1 MKYMGSKS
9 RIAKYIVP
17 ILQEC
22 IDSNHV
28 TTYIEPFVGGGNVI
42 DKIRCQERI
51 GSDINPYLIALL
63 KRVQEGKPL
72 LNEVSKDTYNLV
84 KDAWKDG
91 TDKDKYEQWYV
102 GNIGFLASYNGKWF
116 DGGYGKP
123 HIVKTPNGNKIRDYY
138 QEGKRNLEKQ
148 AENLTDIL
156 FDCKSY
162 QYYNPKNYRNCV
174 FYLDP
179 PYSNTTTYG
188 IANNFDSSQ
197 FWDFA
202 RELSKQNYVFVS
214 ELTAP
219 YDFEMV
225 WSKPVLRSIEA
236 KAHTYKNECLF
247 KWKGN
252 NK

>member
-22 IDSNHV
+22 IDSNNV
-28 TTYIEPFVGGGNVI
+28 TTYIEPFVGGANII

-72 LNEVSKDTYNLV
+72 LDEVSKDTYNLV

-102 GNIGFLASYNGKWF
+102 GNVGFLASYNGK
-116 DGGYGKP
+116 
-123 HIVKTPNGNKIRDYY
+123 Y

-148 AENLTDIL
+148 ASDL
-156 FDCKSY
+156 FNITLKCNEYKEY
-162 QYYNPKNYRNCV
+162 APQNYKGCV

-179 PYSNTTTYG
+179 PYLNTNSYG
-188 IANNFDSSQ
+188 INPTFDYEV
-197 FWDFA
+197 FWNWT
-202 RELSKQNYVFVS
+202 RELSKNNYVYIS
-214 ELTAP
+214 ELVAP
-219 YDFEMV
+219 KDFEIV
-225 WSKPVLRSIEA
+225 WNKSTLVSMDARN
-236 KAHTYKNECLF
+236 HNTRNECLF
-247 KWKGN
+247 KWKGEE
-252 NK
+252 

>member
-72 LNEVSKDTYNLV
+72 LDEVSRNTYNLV
-84 KDAWKDG
+84 KDAWKNG
-91 TDKDKYEQWYV
+91 TDKAKYEQWYV
-102 GNIGFLASYNGKWF
+102 GNIGFLASYNGRWF
-116 DGGYGKP
+116 DDRYAKP
-123 HIVKTPNGNKIRDYY
+123 YIVKTPNGSKTCDGY
-138 QEGKRNLEKQ
+138 QESKRNLEKQ
-148 AENLTDIL
+148 ASNLFNITLKCSEYKEYAPQHYKD
-156 FDCKSY
+156 
-162 QYYNPKNYRNCV
+162 CV

-179 PYSNTTTYG
+179 PYLNTKPYSINPT
-188 IANNFDSSQ
+188 FDHEV
-197 FWDFA
+197 FWGWA
-202 RELSKQNYVFVS
+202 RELSKNNYVYIS
-214 ELTAP
+214 ELVAP
-219 YDFEMV
+219 KDFEIV
-225 WSKPVLRSIEA
+225 WNRSTLVSLDTQH
-236 KAHTYKNECLF
+236 KNTRNECLF
-247 KWKGN
+247 KWKGE
-252 NK
+252 

>member
-22 IDSNHV
+22 IDSNNV
-28 TTYIEPFVGGGNVI
+28 TTYIEPFVGGANII

-72 LNEVSKDTYNLV
+72 LDEVSKDTYNLV

-102 GNIGFLASYNGKWF
+102 GNVGFLASYNGKWF

-123 HIVKTPNGNKIRDYY
+123 HIVKTPNGNKVRDYY

-148 AENLTDIL
+148 ASDL
-156 FDCKSY
+156 FNITLKCNEYKEY
-162 QYYNPKNYRNCV
+162 APQNYKGCV

-179 PYSNTTTYG
+179 PYLNTNSYG
-188 IANNFDSSQ
+188 INPTFDYEV
-197 FWDFA
+197 FWNWT
-202 RELSKQNYVFVS
+202 RELSKNNYVYIS
-214 ELTAP
+214 ELVAP
-219 YDFEMV
+219 KDFEIV
-225 WSKPVLRSIEA
+225 WSKPVLRSINAQNKEH
-236 KAHTYKNECLF
+236 KTECLF
-247 KWKGN
+247 KWKGE
-252 NK
+252 

>member
-1 MKYMGSKS
+1 MKYTGSKS

-236 KAHTYKNECLF
+236 KAHTYKNKCLF

>member
-22 IDSNHV
+22 IDSNNV
-28 TTYIEPFVGGGNVI
+28 TTYIEPFVGGGNII

-72 LNEVSKDTYNLV
+72 LNEVSKDTYSLV

-116 DGGYGKP
+116 DGGYAKPNIIKTSKEYTSFVFSNNSKIEVVTDKYKGK
-123 HIVKTPNGNKIRDYY
+123 
-138 QEGKRNLEKQ
+138 GKK
-148 AENLTDIL
+148 
-156 FDCKSY
+156 
-162 QYYNPKNYRNCV
+162 YNSMIIDKNI
-174 FYLDP
+174 D
-179 PYSNTTTYG
+179 
-188 IANNFDSSQ
+188 
-197 FWDFA
+197 
-202 RELSKQNYVFVS
+202 S
-214 ELTAP
+214 ELIKTIFAP
-219 YDFEMV
+219 FNL
-225 WSKPVLRSIEA
+225 S
-236 KAHTYKNECLF
+236 YKEKNGIKKE
-247 KWKGN
+247 N

>member
-22 IDSNHV
+22 IDSNNV
-28 TTYIEPFVGGGNVI
+28 TTYIEPFVGGGNII

-63 KRVQEGKPL
+63 KRVQEEKPL
-72 LNEVSKDTYNLV
+72 LNEVSKDTYSLV

-116 DGGYGKP
+116 DGGYAKPNIIKTSKEYTSFVFSNNSKIEVVTDKYKGK
-123 HIVKTPNGNKIRDYY
+123 
-138 QEGKRNLEKQ
+138 GKK
-148 AENLTDIL
+148 
-156 FDCKSY
+156 
-162 QYYNPKNYRNCV
+162 YNSMIIDKNI
-174 FYLDP
+174 D
-179 PYSNTTTYG
+179 
-188 IANNFDSSQ
+188 
-197 FWDFA
+197 
-202 RELSKQNYVFVS
+202 S
-214 ELTAP
+214 ELIKTIFAP
-219 YDFEMV
+219 FNL
-225 WSKPVLRSIEA
+225 S
-236 KAHTYKNECLF
+236 YKEKNGIKKE
-247 KWKGN
+247 N

>member
-22 IDSNHV
+22 IDSNNV
-28 TTYIEPFVGGGNVI
+28 TTYIEPFVGGANII
-42 DKIRCQERI
+42 DKIRCQECI

-72 LNEVSKDTYNLV
+72 LDEVSKDTYNLV

-102 GNIGFLASYNGKWF
+102 GNVGFLASYNGKWF

-123 HIVKTPNGNKIRDYY
+123 HIVKTPNGNKVRDYY

-148 AENLTDIL
+148 ASDL
-156 FDCKSY
+156 FNITLKCNEYKEY
-162 QYYNPKNYRNCV
+162 APQNYKGCV

-179 PYSNTTTYG
+179 PYLNTNSYG
-188 IANNFDSSQ
+188 INPTFDYEV
-197 FWDFA
+197 FWNWT
-202 RELSKQNYVFVS
+202 RELSKNNYVYIS
-214 ELTAP
+214 ELVAP
-219 YDFEMV
+219 KDFEIV
-225 WSKPVLRSIEA
+225 WNKSTLVSMDARN
-236 KAHTYKNECLF
+236 HNTRNECLF
-247 KWKGN
+247 KWKGEE
-252 NK
+252 

>member
-72 LNEVSKDTYNLV
+72 LDEVSRDTYNLV
-84 KDAWKDG
+84 RDAWKNG
-91 TDKDKYEQWYV
+91 TDKDK
-102 GNIGFLASYNGKWF
+102 
-116 DGGYGKP
+116 
-123 HIVKTPNGNKIRDYY
+123 Y

-148 AENLTDIL
+148 ASDL
-156 FDCKSY
+156 FNITLKCNEYKEY
-162 QYYNPKNYRNCV
+162 APQHYKGCV

-179 PYSNTTTYG
+179 PYLNTNSYG
-188 IANNFDSSQ
+188 INPTFDHEV
-197 FWDFA
+197 FWSWA
-202 RELSKQNYVFVS
+202 RELSKNNYVYIS
-214 ELTAP
+214 ELVAP
-219 YDFEMV
+219 KDFEIV
-225 WSKPVLRSIEA
+225 WNRSTLVSID
-236 KAHTYKNECLF
+236 AHNTKTRNECLF
-247 KWKGN
+247 KWKG
-252 NK
+252 

>member
-22 IDSNHV
+22 IDSNNV

-72 LNEVSKDTYNLV
+72 LDEVSRNTYNLV
-84 KDAWKDG
+84 RNG

-102 GNIGFLASYNGKWF
+102 GNIGFLASYNGRWF
-116 DGGYGKP
+116 DGGYAKP
-123 HIVKTPNGNKIRDYY
+123 ISIKTPNGNKIRDYY
-138 QEGKRNLEKQ
+138 QESKRNLEQQ
-148 AENLTDIL
+148 AGDLSTVSLNCISYEYYLKTDYSGV
-156 FDCKSY
+156 C
-162 QYYNPKNYRNCV
+162 

-179 PYSNTTTYG
+179 PYFHTKEFR
-188 IANNFDSSQ
+188 IATNFDYVD
-197 FWDFA
+197 FWNFA
-202 RELSKQNYVFVS
+202 RRLSKNNYVYIS
-214 ELTAP
+214 EQYAP
-219 YDFEMV
+219 NDFEIV
-225 WSKPVLRSIEA
+225 WSKPVLRSINAQNKE
-236 KAHTYKNECLF
+236 YKTECLF
-247 KWKGN
+247 KWKGE
-252 NK
+252 

>member
-72 LNEVSKDTYNLV
+72 LGEVSRDTYNLV
-84 KDAWKDG
+84 RDAWKNG
-91 TDKDKYEQWYV
+91 TDQDKYEQWYV
-102 GNIGFLASYNGKWF
+102 GNVGFLASYNGRWF
-116 DGGYGKP
+116 DGGYAKP
-123 HIVKTPNGNKIRDYY
+123 TSIKTPNGNKIRDYY
-138 QEGKRNLEKQ
+138 QESKRNLEKQ
-148 AENLTDIL
+148 AGDLSTVSL
-156 FDCKSY
+156 DCISY
-162 QYYNPKNYRNCV
+162 EYYLKADYSGVC

-179 PYSNTTTYG
+179 PYFHTKEFG
-188 IANNFDSSQ
+188 IAKNFDHVD
-197 FWDFA
+197 FWNFA
-202 RELSKQNYVFVS
+202 RRLSKNNYVYIS
-214 ELTAP
+214 EQYAP
-219 YDFEMV
+219 NDFETV
-225 WSKPVLRSIEA
+225 WAKPVLRSINAQNKEH
-236 KAHTYKNECLF
+236 KTECLF
-247 KWKGN
+247 KWKGE
-252 NK
+252 